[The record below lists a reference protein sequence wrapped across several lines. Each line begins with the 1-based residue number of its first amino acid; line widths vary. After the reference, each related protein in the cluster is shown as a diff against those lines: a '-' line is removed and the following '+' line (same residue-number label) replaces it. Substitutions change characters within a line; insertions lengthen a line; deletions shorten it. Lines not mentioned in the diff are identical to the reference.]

1 MKPKS
6 QEQFAEWQRMRM
18 KSKTIKERIA
28 WARNKI
34 EEINRKHESRLKV
47 RRNVEAYRA
56 QKAEAEE
63 LNKILTNA
71 TKDILNKHIDAIKA
85 NDESP

>member
-1 MKPKS
+1 
-6 QEQFAEWQRMRM
+6 MRM